1 MAAADARRLLPGPPS
16 GVAAD
21 GGGIEAQ
28 TARGVEMI
36 GLLLANRAEVSAR
49 SHDGLTACAYAEPAS
64 DTFSQKIQTLVC
76 P

>member
-1 MAAADARRLLPGPPS
+1 MHAACCQARHPELLRT
-16 GVAAD
+16 
-21 GGGIEAQ
+21 GGIEAQ

-36 GLLLANRAEVSAR
+36 GLLLANGAEVSAR